1 MTIAIGPF
9 ETNRSGASYPVGSG
23 TTLIFGADY
32 GHSGFVTPMA
42 RFQFFD
48 ALGTTARGPIVFIRM
63 AGTFQSGLSNGFQET
78 QSIFGQ
84 PSSDGTVSG
93 ALGNAVKG
101 GLDAVYKQIVGAA
114 GTAAGFIGSAGQ
126 SGKAQYEFMTRKVLN
141 TFQQLIY
148 QGPTFRRFTLP
159 FTMKPT
165 SKEEAEKM
173 IQIIQSFRIASSPK
187 GAGDNL
193 TLKVKDA
200 NKSVTELA
208 DPPAP
213 GGADAPA
220 PEPVTGFTQTEID
233 QLFGGGNNGTSSLDG
248 PSTSAS
254 NFSFGYPDMCR
265 FEIVLQKGAYGGGT
279 NDTFLT
285 QVFSSEYCVIENV
298 QVDYGGQNKMVFF
311 SPEGATGGKYYPSEV
326 TLSIQLR
333 ETSLPTDGAVFT
345 DHSNG
350 TRTIF

>member
-1 MTIAIGPF
+1 MSSVDLSAFATARGG
-9 ETNRSGASYPVGSG
+9 SKYPDKSL
-23 TTLIFGADY
+23 LIFGSDY

-42 RFQFFD
+42 RFQFYD
-48 ALGTTARGPIVFIRM
+48 AFGESTKAKAPVVFIRM
-63 AGTFQSGLSNGFQET
+63 GGTFQSGLSNGFQDT

-84 PSSDGTVSG
+84 PNSDGTVSG

-165 SKEEAEKM
+165 SMAEAEKM

-187 GAGDNL
+187 GAGDDIAI
-193 TLKVKDA
+193 KVKDA

-208 DPPAP
+208 DPPTP

-220 PEPVTGFTQTEID
+220 PEPVTGFTQTEVD

-248 PSTSAS
+248 PRTSAS

-265 FEIVLQKGAYGGGT
+265 FEIVLQNSPGGS
-279 NDTFLT
+279 DTFLT

-298 QVDYGGQNKMVFF
+298 QIDYGGQNKMVFLT
-311 SPEGATGGKYYPSEV
+311 PEGTTGGKYYPSEV

-345 DHSNG
+345 DHGNG

>member
-101 GLDAVYKQIVGAA
+101 GLDAVYRQIVGAA

-126 SGKAQYEFMTRKVLN
+126 SGKSQYEFMTRKVLN

-165 SKEEAEKM
+165 SMAEAEKM

-200 NKSVTELA
+200 NQSVTQLATQPAA
-208 DPPAP
+208 DPN
-213 GGADAPA
+213 APA
-220 PEPVTGFTQTEID
+220 PEPVTAFTQTEID

-265 FEIVLQKGAYGGGT
+265 FEIVLQNSPGGA
-279 NDTFLT
+279 DAFLT
-285 QVFSSEYCVIENV
+285 QVFSTEYCVIENV
-298 QVDYGGQNKMVFF
+298 QVDYGGQNKMVFLT
-311 SPEGATGGKYYPSEV
+311 PEGATGGKYYPSEV

-345 DHSNG
+345 DHSNNK
-350 TRTIF
+350 RTIF

>member
-1 MTIAIGPF
+1 MTIQIGPF
-9 ETNRSGASYPVGSG
+9 ETNRSDAQYPVGSG
-23 TTLIFGADY
+23 TQLIFGADY

-63 AGTFQSGLSNGFQET
+63 GGTFQSALANGYQET

-84 PSSDGTVSG
+84 PDSTGSVTGIT
-93 ALGNAVKG
+93 ANAVKG
-101 GLDAVYKQIVGAA
+101 GLDAVYKQLQSAAA
-114 GTAAGFIGSAGQ
+114 GGVGFLSSAGL

-165 SKEEAEKM
+165 SMEEAEKM
-173 IQIIQSFRIASSPK
+173 VQIIQSFRIASSAK

-193 TLKVKDA
+193 TVAVKNPGDNINNQAPKTAAEA
-200 NKSVTELA
+200 NATTQDETVI
-208 DPPAP
+208 
-213 GGADAPA
+213 
-220 PEPVTGFTQTEID
+220 FTQTEID
-233 QLFGGGNNGTSSLDG
+233 NLFGGGNNGAVALDEG
-248 PSTSAS
+248 GRSAVS

-265 FEIVLQKGAYGGGT
+265 FEIVLQKSPGGA
-279 NDTFLT
+279 DTFLT

-311 SPEGATGGKYYPSEV
+311 SPEGTSGGKYYPSEV
-326 TLSIQLR
+326 TLNISLR
-333 ETSLPTDGAVFT
+333 ETSLPTDGAVYT
-345 DHSNG
+345 DHQNA